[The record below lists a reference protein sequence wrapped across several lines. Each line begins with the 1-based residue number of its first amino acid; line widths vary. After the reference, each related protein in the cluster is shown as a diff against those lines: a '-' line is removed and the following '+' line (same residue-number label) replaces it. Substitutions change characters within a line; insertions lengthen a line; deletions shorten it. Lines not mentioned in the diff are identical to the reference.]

1 MRNFLYILLFVPL
14 VLFGQTNISPNK
26 KVKPNHKNEL
36 FYSTT
41 INNKFDF
48 HFNPEISLSKK
59 EKCVGVFVQVLR
71 DVIRDNQA
79 NMIANQEL
87 KKLR

>member
-1 MRNFLYILLFVPL
+1 MSNYIYKFISLFSLLF
-14 VLFGQTNISPNK
+14 T
-26 KVKPNHKNEL
+26 
-36 FYSTT
+36 
-41 INNKFDF
+41 
-48 HFNPEISLSKK
+48 FNPEISLSKK
-59 EKCVGVFVQVLR
+59 DKCVGVFVQVLR

>member
-1 MRNFLYILLFVPL
+1 MRNFLYVLLFVPFA
-14 VLFGQTNISPNK
+14 LFGQTNISPNK
-26 KVKPNHKNEL
+26 KVKPNHMNEL
-36 FYSTT
+36 LYSTT

-48 HFNPEISLSKK
+48 HFNHEISLSKK
-59 EKCVGVFVQVLR
+59 DKCVGVIVQVLR

>member
-1 MRNFLYILLFVPL
+1 LF
-14 VLFGQTNISPNK
+14 T
-26 KVKPNHKNEL
+26 
-36 FYSTT
+36 
-41 INNKFDF
+41 
-48 HFNPEISLSKK
+48 FNPEISLSKK
-59 EKCVGVFVQVLR
+59 DKCVVVFVQVLR